1 MEGLREYEI
10 IGLQIHN
17 TLTFYINF
25 PFEVEEFYYVWKN
38 TLRTEEDTLVSYQP
52 KSLVCIFGLCVLY
65 LRATLLVKCLFLG
78 LHLCLSAVVGDSSYH
93 SLAVNYFPTFVK
105 SRLQVSRALIYIRI
119 DQNLILE

>member
-1 MEGLREYEI
+1 MANILNVCDSLEETLYWLQIFVEGLREYEI

-52 KSLVCIFGLCVLY
+52 KSLVY
-65 LRATLLVKCLFLG
+65 LRIMCTLFKGHFTC
-78 LHLCLSAVVGDSSYH
+78 
-93 SLAVNYFPTFVK
+93 
-105 SRLQVSRALIYIRI
+105 
-119 DQNLILE
+119 